1 VKKNIV
7 IGGLSKSQRE
17 KELGKIKTKYSK
29 KGYKFINY
37 VDNGT
42 LKSVAVFDVDDNI
55 LRKEKSQKLLLAS
68 GFFMLI
74 ALILYMRAS

>member
-1 VKKNIV
+1 MKKNIV

-17 KELGKIKTKYSK
+17 KELEKIKTKYSK